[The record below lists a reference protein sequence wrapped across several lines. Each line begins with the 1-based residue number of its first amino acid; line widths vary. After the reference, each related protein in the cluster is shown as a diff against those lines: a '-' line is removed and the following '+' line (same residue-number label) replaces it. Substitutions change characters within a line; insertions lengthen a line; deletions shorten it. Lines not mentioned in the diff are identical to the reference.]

1 MTKVAWTV
9 YDVINNKSIG
19 TWDDICYAEEF
30 LCDNEGEHDVWA
42 VIPDCELVENTISYW
57 YETD

>member
-30 LCDNEGEHDVWA
+30 LRDNEGDNDVWA
-42 VIPDCELVENTISYW
+42 VIPDCELIENTISYW
-57 YETD
+57 YETN